1 MFMSEVVRTSLIVVH
16 RNVDMD
22 AIVSA
27 YMYYLKENLKEGLF
41 GVEDTCIEYK
51 DWEKEVIITT
61 EEHYEKVLE
70 NKNVGRLVVLDMPL
84 KEEIVKKAET
94 LGIKIEHYDHHDG
107 SAPSTARILWEKFK
121 LPEWVKYLVE
131 LADYADTGKVLR
143 LPAPAKYFHLTGYI
157 NALRTHGWEDTHIL
171 AEMFDIFELY
181 STMLQKLVEAEKLV
195 KDVLIIK
202 LGRCKVAVVENKP
215 HAVNQYLFEHEGVDF
230 IIFKD
235 GNNLGITRN
244 AMVNKPDLN
253 RLKPALEERLREK
266 GKPEEFKEWFFHPAG
281 FIVARGTRKHP
292 AETPSVLTP
301 QDLLEL
307 LSTIL

>member
-1 MFMSEVVRTSLIVVH
+1 M
-16 RNVDMD
+16 
-22 AIVSA
+22 
-27 YMYYLKENLKEGLF
+27 
-41 GVEDTCIEYK
+41 
-51 DWEKEVIITT
+51 
-61 EEHYEKVLE
+61 
-70 NKNVGRLVVLDMPL
+70 
-84 KEEIVKKAET
+84 
-94 LGIKIEHYDHHDG
+94 
-107 SAPSTARILWEKFK
+107 
-121 LPEWVKYLVE
+121 E
-131 LADYADTGKVLR
+131 LADYSDMGKILR
-143 LPAPAKYFHLTGYI
+143 QPAPVKYFHVTGLI
-157 NALRTHGWEDTHIL
+157 NALRTRGWTDIYIL
-171 AEMFDIFELY
+171 ADMFEMLECY

>member
-1 MFMSEVVRTSLIVVH
+1 MRGALIVVH
-16 RNVDMD
+16 RNIDMD

-27 YMYYLKENLKEGLF
+27 YMYYLKENICGVFSVNDFFVDF
-41 GVEDTCIEYK
+41 GEEDKWLTF
-51 DWEKEVIITT
+51 TT
-61 EEHYEKVLE
+61 EEHFEKTLGSIFDE
-70 NKNVGRLVVLDMPL
+70 RDIEKIVVLDMPM
-84 KEEIVKKAET
+84 KEELKKKIEE
-94 LGIKIEHYDHHDG
+94 LGIELEHYDHHDG
-107 SAPSTARILWEKFK
+107 SAPSTARILWKKFK
-121 LPEWVKYLVE
+121 DELPEWVKFLVE
-131 LADYADTGKVLR
+131 LADYSDMGKILR
-143 LPAPAKYFHLTGYI
+143 QPAPVKYFHVTGLI
-157 NALRTHGWEDTHIL
+157 NALRTRGWTDIYIL
-171 AEMFDIFELY
+171 ADMFEMLECY